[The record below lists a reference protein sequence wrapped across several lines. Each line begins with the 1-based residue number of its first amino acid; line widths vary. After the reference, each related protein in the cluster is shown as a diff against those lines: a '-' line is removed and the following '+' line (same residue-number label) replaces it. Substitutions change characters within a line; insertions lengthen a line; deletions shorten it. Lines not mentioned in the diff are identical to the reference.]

1 MKELEYPFDNLFIL
15 NNKKSLKKSLLN
27 LDNFIEKNIAI
38 LSGSTI
44 GEIKNILE
52 IFLLDY
58 GIKANFFEG
67 QYNRFYEE
75 GAFFNKELKEFC
87 PDIIYIHTTNKNIS
101 EFPQINDTDDEINL
115 KLDNEFKKFK
125 DIWDNLKATYNCTII
140 QNNFE
145 LLQYRL
151 MGNMDI
157 YSKNGSLNYINEL
170 NQKFYNY
177 ARNTSNFFINDINY
191 LSAYYGLEKWFENS
205 YWYLYKYALSLE
217 AIPLL
222 CYNIASI
229 IKSLL
234 GKNKKSLIL
243 DLDNTLWGG
252 IIADDGI
259 ENIKLGLDSPEGMIF
274 YDFQKYIKGLSKLG
288 ISLNVCSK
296 NEEGTAYLGFDH
308 RFSILNKNDFISF
321 KANWNEKY
329 KNILE
334 ISNEINIGTDSM
346 VFIDDNPVERDIVKN
361 NISDISIIEL
371 TKPENYLNIL
381 DKSNFF
387 ELTILSND
395 DKSRNEFYKANIQRN
410 LDSANFEDYS
420 SYLKSLNMKCEIET
434 VNEKNILRVT
444 QLINKTNQFNF
455 TTKRYTESEIR
466 LILNSEY
473 YFTLSIRLKDKF
485 GDNGIVSV
493 VIVSIHSEYVKID
506 LWVMSCRVFKRNLEF
521 AVFDEIIKKCVDL
534 NVNKIRGIYIPSKK
548 NIIIKDF
555 YNSLGFKK
563 IEQIDNTEFWEY
575 IIPKELIKYNTTM
588 EVIYE

>member
-27 LDNFIEKNIAI
+27 LDNFIQKNIAI

-52 IFLLDY
+52 IFLLNY

-75 GAFFNKELKEFC
+75 GAFFNRELKEFC

-101 EFPQINDTDDEINL
+101 KFPQINDTDDKINL

-157 YSKNGSLNYINEL
+157 YNKNGSLNFINEL

-177 ARNTSNFFINDINY
+177 ARNASNFFINDINY

-252 IIADDGI
+252 IIADDGL

-274 YDFQKYIKGLSKLG
+274 YDFQKYIKGLSRLG

-410 LDSANFEDYS
+410 LDSANFEDYN

-575 IIPKELIKYNTTM
+575 IIPKEPIKYNTTM

>member
-27 LDNFIEKNIAI
+27 LDNFIQKNIAI

-52 IFLLDY
+52 IFLLNY

-145 LLQYRL
+145 LSQYRL

-157 YSKNGSLNYINEL
+157 YNKNGSLNFINEL

-177 ARNTSNFFINDINY
+177 ARNASNFFINDINY

-252 IIADDGI
+252 IIADDGL

-274 YDFQKYIKGLSKLG
+274 YDFQKYIKGLSRLG

-296 NEEGTAYLGFDH
+296 NEEDTAYLGFDH

-371 TKPENYLNIL
+371 TKPEDYLNIL

-410 LDSANFEDYS
+410 LNSANFKDYNL
-420 SYLKSLNMKCEIET
+420 YLKSLNMKCEIET
-434 VNEKNILRVT
+434 INETNILRVT

-455 TTKRYTESEIR
+455 TTKRYTESEIKF
-466 LILNSEY
+466 ISNSEG

-493 VIVSIHSEYVKID
+493 VIASVHSECIKID

-563 IEQIDNTEFWEY
+563 IEQINNTEFWEY

>member
-27 LDNFIEKNIAI
+27 LDNFIQKNIAI

-52 IFLLDY
+52 IFLLNY

-125 DIWDNLKATYNCTII
+125 DIWDNLKAIYNCTII

-157 YSKNGSLNYINEL
+157 YNKNGSLNFINEL

-177 ARNTSNFFINDINY
+177 ARNASNFFINDINY

-252 IIADDGI
+252 IIADDGL

-274 YDFQKYIKGLSKLG
+274 YDFQKYIKGLSRLG

-296 NEEGTAYLGFDH
+296 NEEDAAYLGFNH

-371 TKPENYLNIL
+371 TKPEGYLNML

-410 LDSANFEDYS
+410 LNSANFKDYNL
-420 SYLKSLNMKCEIET
+420 YLKSLNMKCEIET
-434 VNEKNILRVT
+434 INETNILRVT

-455 TTKRYTESEIR
+455 TTKRYTESEIKF
-466 LILNSEY
+466 ISNSES

-493 VIVSIHSEYVKID
+493 VIASIHSEYVKID
-506 LWVMSCRVFKRNLEF
+506 SWVMSCRVFKRNLEF
-521 AVFDEIIKKCVDL
+521 TVFDEIIKKCVDL

-563 IEQIDNTEFWEY
+563 IEQVDNIEFWEY
-575 IIPKELIKYNTTM
+575 IIPKEIIKYNTTM

>member
-27 LDNFIEKNIAI
+27 LDNFIQKNIAI

-52 IFLLDY
+52 IFLLNY

-125 DIWDNLKATYNCTII
+125 DIWDNLKAIYNCTII

-157 YSKNGSLNYINEL
+157 YNKNGFLNFINEL

-177 ARNTSNFFINDINY
+177 ARNASNFFINDINY

-252 IIADDGI
+252 IIADDGL

-274 YDFQKYIKGLSKLG
+274 YDFQKYIKGLSRLG

-296 NEEGTAYLGFDH
+296 NEEDAAYLGFNH

-410 LDSANFEDYS
+410 LNSANFEDYN

-493 VIVSIHSEYVKID
+493 VIASIHSEYVKID

-575 IIPKELIKYNTTM
+575 IIPKEPIKYNTTM